1 MEKEEKDILMK
12 DLCARLPYG
21 VVCHTSVGD
30 YKLLG
35 IDIYKNEA
43 HLDSPVYDE
52 GNGYFDLEYG
62 EVKPYLRQMSSM
74 TEEEHNEYQELY
86 DYEEHSYNQWYDFYN
101 EWKGEINDEERLF
114 KITDWL
120 NAHHFDYRGLIGKG
134 LATEPPEG
142 MYDI

>member
-1 MEKEEKDILMK
+1 MKNENKDILLK

-52 GNGYFDLEYG
+52 GDGYFDLEYG

-74 TEEEHNEYQELY
+74 TQEEIEKYRQLCETDDGYFTGEPLY
-86 DYEEHSYNQWYDFYN
+86 FNTCES
-101 EWKGEINDEERLF
+101 
-114 KITDWL
+114 
-120 NAHHFDYRGLIGKG
+120 FDYLNSIHVDYRNFIQRGLA
-134 LATEPPEG
+134 LEAPRN
-142 MYDI
+142 MYK

>member
-1 MEKEEKDILMK
+1 MKNENKDILLK

-52 GNGYFDLEYG
+52 GDGYFDLEYG

-74 TEEEHNEYQELY
+74 TQEEIEKYYQLCETDDGDFTGEPLY
-86 DYEEHSYNQWYDFYN
+86 FNTCES
-101 EWKGEINDEERLF
+101 
-114 KITDWL
+114 
-120 NAHHFDYRGLIGKG
+120 FDYLNSIHVDYRNFIQRGLA
-134 LATEPPEG
+134 LEAPQN
-142 MYDI
+142 MYK

>member
-1 MEKEEKDILMK
+1 MKNENKDILLK

-52 GNGYFDLEYG
+52 GDGYFDLEYG

-74 TEEEHNEYQELY
+74 TQEEIENTINYVKPMMVILRENLFILTLANLLITLTPYTLIIETLY
-86 DYEEHSYNQWYDFYN
+86 KGGLLWKHQKICTNKRYYE
-101 EWKGEINDEERLF
+101 K
-114 KITDWL
+114 
-120 NAHHFDYRGLIGKG
+120 
-134 LATEPPEG
+134 
-142 MYDI
+142 

>member
-1 MEKEEKDILMK
+1 MKNENKDILLK

-52 GNGYFDLEYG
+52 GDGYFDLEYG

-74 TEEEHNEYQELY
+74 TQEEIEKYYQLCET
-86 DYEEHSYNQWYDFYN
+86 DDGDFT
-101 EWKGEINDEERLF
+101 GEPMYFNTCES
-114 KITDWL
+114 
-120 NAHHFDYRGLIGKG
+120 FDYLNSIHVDYRNFIQRGLALEAPKD
-134 LATEPPEG
+134 
-142 MYDI
+142 MYK

>member
-1 MEKEEKDILMK
+1 MKNEKDILLK
-12 DLCARLPYG
+12 DLCARLTYG

-52 GNGYFDLEYG
+52 GDGYFDLEYG

-74 TEEEHNEYQELY
+74 TQEEIEKYYQLCET
-86 DYEEHSYNQWYDFYN
+86 DDGDFT
-101 EWKGEINDEERLF
+101 GEPIYFNTCES
-114 KITDWL
+114 
-120 NAHHFDYRGLIGKG
+120 FDYLNSIHVDYRNFIQRGLALEAPKD
-134 LATEPPEG
+134 
-142 MYDI
+142 MYK

>member
-1 MEKEEKDILMK
+1 MKNENKDILLK

-52 GNGYFDLEYG
+52 GDGYFDLEYG

-74 TEEEHNEYQELY
+74 AQEEMEKYHQLCETDDGDFTGEPLY
-86 DYEEHSYNQWYDFYN
+86 FNTCES
-101 EWKGEINDEERLF
+101 
-114 KITDWL
+114 
-120 NAHHFDYRGLIGKG
+120 FDYLNSIHVDYRNFIQRGLALEAPKD
-134 LATEPPEG
+134 
-142 MYDI
+142 MYK

>member
-1 MEKEEKDILMK
+1 MKNENKDILLK

-52 GNGYFDLEYG
+52 GDGYFDLEYG

-74 TEEEHNEYQELY
+74 TQEEIEKYLQLCETDDGDFTGEPLY
-86 DYEEHSYNQWYDFYN
+86 FNTCES
-101 EWKGEINDEERLF
+101 
-114 KITDWL
+114 
-120 NAHHFDYRGLIGKG
+120 FDYLNSIHVDYRNFIQRGLALEAPKD
-134 LATEPPEG
+134 
-142 MYDI
+142 MYSKDK